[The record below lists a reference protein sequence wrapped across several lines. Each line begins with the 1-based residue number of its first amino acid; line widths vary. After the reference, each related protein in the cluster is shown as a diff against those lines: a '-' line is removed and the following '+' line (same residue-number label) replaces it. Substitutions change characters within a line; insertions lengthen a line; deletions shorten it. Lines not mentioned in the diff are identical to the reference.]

1 MRYLLQPA
9 LLALLLAVAPVVYA
23 ESVAVSSPSPSRFD
37 ATAQCVAVLK
47 RDIKMRLHPNPG
59 ADETQQWRLQLES
72 AFAQI
77 GQAYLDGL
85 SGEQGQQLLQRAETD
100 VAAWPE
106 RRLER
111 QAQACHEQGQLLFE
125 RAYGW
130 QKALVRRSAQRWL
143 ERELA
148 KLQG

>member
-1 MRYLLQPA
+1 MRYLPHSA
-9 LLALLLAVAPVVYA
+9 VIALLLAAVPAVRAQPVAA
-23 ESVAVSSPSPSRFD
+23 PSSRFD
-37 ATAQCVAVLK
+37 ATALCVAALK
-47 RDIKMRLHPNPG
+47 RDIKMHLHPNPV
-59 ADETQQWRLQLES
+59 ADETQQWRVRLES

-85 SGEQGQQLLQRAETD
+85 SGEQGQQLLQRAEAD

-111 QAQACHEQGQLLFE
+111 QAQTCHEQGQILFE
-125 RAYGW
+125 QAFGW
-130 QKALVRRSAQRWL
+130 QRALVRRSAQRWL